1 MYSFFFFKQK
11 TAYEMRISDWS
22 SDVCSS
28 YLASPWPVRQAPT
41 GSLRTPT
48 AGSASPRHCRRD
60 TAAARAPAITGTG
73 AWSSDTRPVLRRPFP
88 GRLGRSAAER
98 RGGQECVSECRYR
111 WSTSSR
117 KKKIHNKTKIIND
130 LMIYYVFF
138 FFFQAEDG
146 IRDAH

>member
-28 YLASPWPVRQAPT
+28 YLASSWPVRQAPT

-60 TAAARAPAITGTG
+60 TAAARAPAMTGTG
-73 AWSSDTRPVLRRPFP
+73 AWSADTRPVLRRPLP
-88 GRLGRSAAER
+88 ERLGRTASSVSRYSR
-98 RGGQECVSECRYR
+98 RTAPLLRCEQVGRAHVLTPVTHAHIVCR
-111 WSTSSR
+111 
-117 KKKIHNKTKIIND
+117 
-130 LMIYYVFF
+130 LPL
-138 FFFQAEDG
+138 
-146 IRDAH
+146 